1 MSKMNKMKK
10 YPQSIFHKLFFIY
23 KLYRLRTSG
32 EQALTTPPVTPPR
45 RAGANQLTIFH
56 LPFSIFLFTS
66 SFFLLS
72 CVFYSMAGSIPPH
85 IKSIAIPL
93 VENQTAE
100 FAMAET
106 VTDNLLS
113 KFTEENILRVTD
125 EKIADSVLKGVIL
138 KVTDGP
144 YTFSKEEAVT
154 VYRFTV
160 RMKMEWVDV
169 ANDKILLSK
178 QYSGWGAYGLSGD
191 ISSDGIDNDGD
202 GLIDGDDI
210 DEIGDPREF
219 ATRVAVEKIAE
230 DVLND
235 ILTSW

>member
-1 MSKMNKMKK
+1 MGRVINMKK
-10 YPQSIFHKLFFIY
+10 YPQSRY
-23 KLYRLRTSG
+23 
-32 EQALTTPPVTPPR
+32 
-45 RAGANQLTIFH
+45 
-56 LPFSIFLFTS
+56 FLLLAS

-72 CVFYSMAGSIPPH
+72 GCMFYSMAGSIPPH

-106 VTDNLLS
+106 VTDNLVS
-113 KFTEENILRVTD
+113 KFTEENILRVTN
-125 EKIADSVLKGVIL
+125 EKGADSIMKGVIL
-138 KVTDGP
+138 KVDDGP

-154 VYRFTV
+154 EYRFTV
-160 RMKMEWVDV
+160 SIKMEWLDAV
-169 ANDKILLSK
+169 NDKVLLTK

-191 ISSDGIDNDGD
+191 ISADGIDNDGD
-202 GLIDGDDI
+202 GAIDGDDI

-219 ATRVAVEKIAE
+219 ATKVAVEKIAE

>member
-1 MSKMNKMKK
+1 MKK
-10 YPQSIFHKLFFIY
+10 YPQSHFPSSML
-23 KLYRLRTSG
+23 
-32 EQALTTPPVTPPR
+32 
-45 RAGANQLTIFH
+45 H
-56 LPFSIFLFTS
+56 LPLSILLLTFSIFHF
-66 SFFLLS
+66 S
-72 CVFYSMAGSIPPH
+72 CMFYSMAGSIPPH
-85 IKSIAIPL
+85 IKSVAIPL

-113 KFTEENILRVTD
+113 KFTEENILRVTG
-125 EKIADSVLKGVIL
+125 EKTADSILKGVIL

-160 RMKMEWVDV
+160 SMEMEWVDV
-169 ANDKILLSK
+169 ANDKVLLTK

-191 ISSDGIDNDGD
+191 ISTDGIDHDGD
-202 GLIDGDDI
+202 GAIDADDI

>member
-1 MSKMNKMKK
+1 MGKVNKMKK
-10 YPQSIFHKLFFIY
+10 YPPSIFNRPSFFRNSPITSSRSPLTITLLTFSIFH
-23 KLYRLRTSG
+23 
-32 EQALTTPPVTPPR
+32 
-45 RAGANQLTIFH
+45 
-56 LPFSIFLFTS
+56 FS
-66 SFFLLS
+66 
-72 CVFYSMAGSIPPH
+72 CMFYSMAGSIPPN

-106 VTDNLLS
+106 VTDNLLA
-113 KFTEENILRVTD
+113 KFNEENILRVID
-125 EKIADSVLKGVIL
+125 EKNADSVLRGIIL
-138 KVTDGP
+138 RVNDGP

-154 VYRFTV
+154 EYRFTLT
-160 RMKMEWVDV
+160 MKIEWVDIE
-169 ANDKILLSK
+169 NDKVLLTK

-202 GLIDGDDI
+202 GSIDGDDV

-219 ATRVAVEKIAE
+219 ANRIAVEKIAE

>member
-1 MSKMNKMKK
+1 MKK
-10 YPQSIFHKLFFIY
+10 YLQFFHRLPLHQLLLTISLLTFSIFH
-23 KLYRLRTSG
+23 
-32 EQALTTPPVTPPR
+32 
-45 RAGANQLTIFH
+45 
-56 LPFSIFLFTS
+56 FS
-66 SFFLLS
+66 
-72 CVFYSMAGSIPPH
+72 CMFYSMAGSIPPH

-106 VTDNLLS
+106 VTDNLVS
-113 KFTEENILRVTD
+113 KFTKENILRVTD
-125 EKIADSVLKGVIL
+125 EKSADSIMKGVIL
-138 KVTDGP
+138 KVDDGP

-154 VYRFTV
+154 EYRFTV
-160 RMKMEWVDV
+160 SMKLEWLDV
-169 ANDKILLSK
+169 ANDKVLLTK

-191 ISSDGIDNDGD
+191 ISTDGIDNDGD
-202 GLIDGDDI
+202 GAIDGDDI

-219 ATRVAVEKIAE
+219 ATKVAVEKIAE

>member
-1 MSKMNKMKK
+1 MGRVINMKK
-10 YPQSIFHKLFFIY
+10 YPQSRY
-23 KLYRLRTSG
+23 
-32 EQALTTPPVTPPR
+32 
-45 RAGANQLTIFH
+45 
-56 LPFSIFLFTS
+56 FLLMAS

-72 CVFYSMAGSIPPH
+72 GCMFYSMAGSIPPH

-106 VTDNLLS
+106 VTDNLVS
-113 KFTEENILRVTD
+113 KFTEENILRVTN
-125 EKIADSVLKGVIL
+125 EKGADSIMKGVIL
-138 KVTDGP
+138 KVDDGP

-154 VYRFTV
+154 EYRFTV
-160 RMKMEWVDV
+160 SMKMEWLDAV
-169 ANDKILLSK
+169 NDKVLLTK

-191 ISSDGIDNDGD
+191 ISADGIDNDGD
-202 GLIDGDDI
+202 GAIDGDDI

-219 ATRVAVEKIAE
+219 ATKVAVEKIAE

>member
-1 MSKMNKMKK
+1 MIWGGRSNGPMGRMVNMKK
-10 YPQSIFHKLFFIY
+10 YQQSRLIYLIIFSIFH
-23 KLYRLRTSG
+23 
-32 EQALTTPPVTPPR
+32 A
-45 RAGANQLTIFH
+45 
-56 LPFSIFLFTS
+56 
-66 SFFLLS
+66 S
-72 CVFYSMAGSIPPH
+72 CMFYSMAGSIPPH

-106 VTDNLLS
+106 VTDNFVS

-125 EKIADSVLKGVIL
+125 EKRADSVLNGTIM
-138 KVTDGP
+138 KVSDGP

-154 VYRFTV
+154 EYRFTV
-160 RMKMEWVDV
+160 SMKLEWLDV
-169 ANDKILLSK
+169 AKDEVLLTK

-191 ISSDGIDNDGD
+191 ISADGIDNDGD
-202 GLIDGDDI
+202 GAIDGDDI

-219 ATRVAVEKIAE
+219 ATKVAVEKIAE

>member
-1 MSKMNKMKK
+1 MGRAINMKK
-10 YPQSIFHKLFFIY
+10 YPQSRY
-23 KLYRLRTSG
+23 
-32 EQALTTPPVTPPR
+32 
-45 RAGANQLTIFH
+45 
-56 LPFSIFLFTS
+56 FLLMAS

-72 CVFYSMAGSIPPH
+72 GCMFYSMAGSIPPH

-106 VTDNLLS
+106 VTDNLVS
-113 KFTEENILRVTD
+113 KFTEENILRVTN
-125 EKIADSVLKGVIL
+125 EKGADSIMKGVIL
-138 KVTDGP
+138 KVDDGP

-154 VYRFTV
+154 EYRFTV
-160 RMKMEWVDV
+160 SIKMEWLDAV
-169 ANDKILLSK
+169 NDKVLLTK

-191 ISSDGIDNDGD
+191 ISADGIDNDGD
-202 GLIDGDDI
+202 GAIDGDDI

-219 ATRVAVEKIAE
+219 ATKVAVEKIAE

>member
-1 MSKMNKMKK
+1 MKK
-10 YPQSIFHKLFFIY
+10 YQRFYKLPLHQLPFNRSLLSIFILTFSIFH
-23 KLYRLRTSG
+23 
-32 EQALTTPPVTPPR
+32 A
-45 RAGANQLTIFH
+45 
-56 LPFSIFLFTS
+56 
-66 SFFLLS
+66 S
-72 CVFYSMAGSIPPH
+72 CMFYSMAGSIPPH

-106 VTDNLLS
+106 VTDNLVS
-113 KFTEENILRVTD
+113 KFTKENILRVTD
-125 EKIADSVLKGVIL
+125 EKSADSIMKGVIL
-138 KVTDGP
+138 KVDDGP

-154 VYRFTV
+154 EYRFTV
-160 RMKMEWVDV
+160 SMKMEWLDV
-169 ANDKILLSK
+169 ENDKVLLTK

-191 ISSDGIDNDGD
+191 ISTDGIDNDGD
-202 GLIDGDDI
+202 GAIDGDDI

-219 ATRVAVEKIAE
+219 ATKVAVEKIAE